1 MVKTVTLVA
10 DTPQKVTFEGAYPYY
25 WIDNKTASD
34 VYASVGVPEADKDD
48 TYTITAGSQLRI
60 SGGVGNDGITLLGD
74 GKVQIIASTIAA
86 CPFKSAPAVGGGG
99 GSNSVSV
106 DEFLNIAS
114 TNPVQNKAIK
124 AELDKKAN
132 SKHSHNVADISDF
145 PDIPDETAISRMGFT
160 KNSGNYSKP
169 DGGIPKTDLAAN
181 VQASLNKAD
190 TALQQHQSLAEYVKA
205 DDARLTDARPANGG
219 NAATV
224 NGHTV
229 GADVPA
235 NAKFTDTTY
244 SKATSSA
251 DGLMSAADK
260 KKLDDI
266 VNSGGGISTIN
277 EIPPVNGNIA
287 LTQSLIPSDG
297 TAYQMPYYIQSG
309 TVTTTGT
316 MHTTGLAVSFKK
328 AYKTPPLLF
337 ITAKE
342 LTINS
347 NHLNVIANYRD
358 LTATGFVAM
367 ARFFNSSGSLT
378 ALNSTNYVTQIN
390 WLAIGQSEV

>member
-1 MVKTVTLVA
+1 MVKTVTLTA

-34 VYASVGVPEADKDD
+34 VYASVGVPEADADD
-48 TYTITAGSQLRI
+48 TYTIAAGSQLRI

-74 GKVQIIASTIAA
+74 GKVQIIASTIAV
-86 CPFKSAPAVGGGG
+86 CPFKSTQKGGGDG
-99 GSNSVSV
+99 
-106 DEFLNIAS
+106 D
-114 TNPVQNKAIK
+114 
-124 AELDKKAN
+124 
-132 SKHSHNVADISDF
+132 
-145 PDIPDETAISRMGFT
+145 
-160 KNSGNYSKP
+160 YSKP
-169 DGGIPKTDLAAN
+169 DGGIPKSDLADD
-181 VQASLNKAD
+181 VRASLAKAD
-190 TALQQHQSLAEYVKA
+190 TAMQEHQSLDGYVKN
-205 DDARLTDARPANGG
+205 DDSRLTDARPANGG

-260 KKLDDI
+260 KKLDDM

>member
-1 MVKTVTLVA
+1 MRNISPVV
-10 DTPQKVTFEGAYPYY
+10 
-25 WIDNKTASD
+25 
-34 VYASVGVPEADKDD
+34 KDD
-48 TYTITAGSQLRI
+48 DIEKKKHTH
-60 SGGVGNDGITLLGD
+60 
-74 GKVQIIASTIAA
+74 
-86 CPFKSAPAVGGGG
+86 
-99 GSNSVSV
+99 SVS
-106 DEFLNIAS
+106 
-114 TNPVQNKAIK
+114 
-124 AELDKKAN
+124 
-132 SKHSHNVADISDF
+132 DISDF
-145 PDIPDETAISRMGFT
+145 PEIPDETAISEMGFT
-160 KNSGNYSKP
+160 KNIGNYSKP
-169 DGGIPKTDLAAN
+169 NGGIPKTDLTAD

-190 TALQQHQSLAEYVKA
+190 TALQQHQSLDGYVKN
-205 DDARLTDARPANGG
+205 DDSRLTDARPANGG

-229 GADVPA
+229 AADVPA

-260 KKLDDI
+260 KKLDDM

-277 EIPPVNGNIA
+277 DIAPTNGNIA

-297 TAYQMPYYIQSG
+297 AAYQMPYYVQSG
-309 TVTTTGT
+309 TVTTTST

-342 LTINS
+342 LTNNT
-347 NHLNVIANYRD
+347 NHFNVIANYRN

-378 ALNSTNYVTQIN
+378 VLNSNNATQIN